1 MRRELLE
8 RLPQPPARP
17 EQPGLCDAPGDS
29 PRVPPAVVAPQVLW
43 LPGAGARSSPARW
56 GAAAR
61 PTLAAL
67 PVPAALSG
75 DPDRRHC
82 AGDLV
87 CRAPVLLFASL
98 SFILALSLIFVL
110 SLIPPSTPGA
120 NQPAGCFLLL
130 IAPSRAMS
138 WHALRKRVG
147 WLFGS
152 GRRQRPSSSP
162 SGQPCA
168 AAAAAGA
175 SELRDEVQ
183 GRLHRAAAR
192 RDRAWLRPWRW
203 WFKRVDMEPRDQLR
217 RSVLWATDGTPW
229 LLLAGGAATFSEPSS
244 TSHQQ
249 ASPQKKAKREY
260 QHGVTSTPQQL
271 SMPCGSPR
279 P

>member
-120 NQPAGCFLLL
+120 NQA
-130 IAPSRAMS
+130 A
-138 WHALRKRVG
+138 G
-147 WLFGS
+147 WLPAADRPQQGHVVARPAEES
-152 GRRQRPSSSP
+152 RVAVRQWATPTAIQQPVRAALCRRRRRRCLRAQGRGPGPAAPRGRPP
-162 SGQPCA
+162 RPGMAEAVALVVQEGRHG
-168 AAAAAGA
+168 AAGPA
-175 SELRDEVQ
+175 EEVS
-183 GRLHRAAAR
+183 
-192 RDRAWLRPWRW
+192 
-203 WFKRVDMEPRDQLR
+203 
-217 RSVLWATDGTPW
+217 SVG
-229 LLLAGGAATFSEPSS
+229 
-244 TSHQQ
+244 H
-249 ASPQKKAKREY
+249 
-260 QHGVTSTPQQL
+260 
-271 SMPCGSPR
+271 
-279 P
+279 